1 MYAVKSVFIVVI
13 RVIRSGDQNK
23 QVIHTDLSGLRSLSA
38 ADNDLEVCG
47 VSALISALPG
57 GLTRLNLSGT
67 CRHTSIVQAL
77 QQSTQ
82 EFSEVIECM

>member
-1 MYAVKSVFIVVI
+1 MSAAHLSITADVFGFP
-13 RVIRSGDQNK
+13 RGDQNR
-23 QVIHTDLSGLRSLSA
+23 QILHTDLSGIRSLSA

-57 GLTRLNLSGT
+57 GLIRLNLSGT

-77 QQSTQ
+77 QQSIR
-82 EFSEVIECM
+82 EFSEVSL